1 MDKGGQRRTRDRRR
15 ARERQRRRRRESERE
30 RESKGSTP
38 GLKGVKLGGV
48 RKKKGRGGDQWRR
61 AFSHSGIP
69 YASLPMIP
77 SGILPL
83 LEYHTVT
90 RSSRREGVNSI

>member
-1 MDKGGQRRTRDRRR
+1 MGRDEHGTEGGREGDREGKG
-15 ARERQRRRRRESERE
+15 E
-30 RESKGSTP
+30 RESKGGTP

-90 RSSRREGVNSI
+90 SSSQREGVNSI